1 MNSHTVHGP
10 TLRPCP
16 GHAPDMPRPDSPYSL
31 NPRATYGVRLK
42 RCWCQG
48 AKDFL
53 RHIIIEYVW
62 EFNNQVTFTKNIVRW
77 LRCIETY
84 WDARFLSHCEFL
96 HAVSQLQIKSCEP
109 AQLQKGAPGGSG
121 GRNPLPPP
129 VLKTIKP
136 SCTQNHRMYCRLS
149 SGIKS
154 KHINNWLVVYLPL
167 WKNMKVSWDDE
178 IPNIWKFIKFMF
190 QTTNQK

>member
-1 MNSHTVHGP
+1 MRSNEQPHSAWSHSSAV
-10 TLRPCP
+10 
-16 GHAPDMPRPDSPYSL
+16 
-31 NPRATYGVRLK
+31 PRACSWHATPRLSLFAQPSGDLRRVRLK

-96 HAVSQLQIKSCEP
+96 HAVSQLQIKSREP

-136 SCTQNHRMYCRLS
+136 SCTQTIECIVACHL
-149 SGIKS
+149 KS
-154 KHINNWLVVYLPL
+154 
-167 WKNMKVSWDDE
+167 
-178 IPNIWKFIKFMF
+178 
-190 QTTNQK
+190 